1 MFSSKNLLT
10 LVLSLVVVIL
20 SLGNS
25 QAALVTNQQ
34 IIYQTT
40 QLENKQTLLNALQRE
55 EVQQQ
60 LASMGVSPEELEQR
74 VNHMTPEEIAQ
85 LNQKMS
91 DLPAGSGI
99 LGTLL
104 VIFIVFVITDVIGAT
119 DIFPFIDPVY

>member
-60 LASMGVSPEELEQR
+60 LASMGVSPDELEQR

-119 DIFPFIDPVY
+119 DIFPFIDPVR

>member
-119 DIFPFIDPVY
+119 DIFPFIDPVR

>member
-1 MFSSKNLLT
+1 MFSVKHLLT
-10 LVLSLVVVIL
+10 LALSLTVLLL
-20 SLGNS
+20 SLGNA
-25 QAALVTNQQ
+25 QAALVSNQQ

-40 QLENKQTLLNALQRE
+40 PFENKQTLLQTLQRD

-60 LASMGVSPEELEQR
+60 LASMGVNPAELEQR
-74 VNHMTPEEIAQ
+74 VNHMTPGEITQ
-85 LNQKMS
+85 LNQKMAQQ
-91 DLPAGSGI
+91 PAGSGV